1 LLYITWFPNNPDSR
15 RESIALHNLVSQQ
28 PRFPWGIHCCNMT
41 EYAFFNRVAVALI
54 LLIKLEQE
62 WLLIGNLKP
71 PEKLKILLFKSPF
84 LMMIFLVFDIV

>member
-1 LLYITWFPNNPDSR
+1 
-15 RESIALHNLVSQQ
+15 
-28 PRFPWGIHCCNMT
+28 MT

-71 PEKLKILLFKSPF
+71 PEKLKILLLKSPF